1 MDLTAGTPFYLFGAG
16 SRSKYIYREGKLIK
30 WPEQRLVFR
39 GNVLDERIYPAEHR
53 VQLVCEDDTTAL
65 IEESERGLFL
75 KTDGPAH
82 LLATDSVKM
91 PDFSEHRFRD
101 QLRILHFEILWNIKD
116 GRPLAN
122 LLAYTKPS
130 YREAA
135 SIAMVL
141 KLTGNLPLI
150 ADWIESITEPF
161 DLNNGTAEADN
172 LGQVLFLNSLLDER
186 NDDLVDKALDQMGT
200 YVKDGIVRGRTDSR
214 ERPVYQS
221 LWLKYGLQCL
231 GLKEEEE
238 KVQPPVAEEDY
249 RHLFWW
255 DLRDVPDPAADR
267 TFFNGET
274 NNPYRAWAEAN
285 YLNTEPPRELAGRN
299 FPLSYEASARQ
310 ADVNAMRAISED
322 LADSRIVTPHSRHAA
337 EMFLYYWHRDSG
349 KGRKNAV
356 ARSRYP

>member
-16 SRSKYIYREGKLIK
+16 NRSKYIYREGKLIK

-39 GNVLDERIYPAEHR
+39 GNVLEERIYPAEHR

-82 LLATDSVKM
+82 LIATESVKM

-101 QLRILHFEILWNIKD
+101 QLRILHFEILWNIQN
-116 GRPLAN
+116 GRPLPN
-122 LLAYTKPS
+122 LLAYSKPWF
-130 YREAA
+130 RDAA

-141 KLTGNLPLI
+141 KITGNLALI
-150 ADWIESITEPF
+150 ADWIESISEPF
-161 DLNNGTAEADN
+161 DLNNGEAEPDN
-172 LGQVLFLNSLLDER
+172 IGQVLFLNSLLDER
-186 NDDLVDKALDQMGT
+186 NDDLVEKSLDQMGI
-200 YVKDGIVRGRTDSR
+200 YLKDGVVKGRTDFR

-238 KVQPPVAEEDY
+238 KVQPPVVAEDY

-255 DLRDVPDPAADR
+255 GLRDVPDPAADKR
-267 TFFNGET
+267 FFAGET
-274 NNPYRAWAEAN
+274 SYPYLAWAEAN
-285 YLNTEPPRELAGRN
+285 YLNAEPPGELAGRG
-299 FPLSYEASARQ
+299 FPLSYEASASQ
-310 ADVNAMRAISED
+310 ANFNGMRAISDD
-322 LADSRIVTPHSRHAA
+322 LAEGRIVTPHSWHAA

-349 KGRKNAV
+349 KGKRA
-356 ARSRYP
+356 ASRYP